1 MEKRAARA
9 RRCARGRRSRG
20 GPETKARRPLVD
32 DAGAW
37 SPPWPGPVERALGGR
52 CASSA
57 GPAPAP
63 APAPAPG
70 RGDPARLSAP
80 AAPLRS
86 PAQQPLAAPAAARG
100 PPGPREGRDDPCW
113 PEQWRL
119 PSPAPPRRS
128 ALCPPGLGAPREFVG
143 DLEEQPECEALP
155 GCGNQASVLSAL
167 PLLGTRR
174 PHSGRPPSRGA
185 SPRPRPR
192 LLKPVPPE
200 GAWHRRRATGL
211 R

>member
-1 MEKRAARA
+1 MA
-9 RRCARGRRSRG
+9 
-20 GPETKARRPLVD
+20 
-32 DAGAW
+32 
-37 SPPWPGPVERALGGR
+37 WPGREGSGRSVRVLGRPGPGSGPRPGSGSPQGPREGR
-52 CASSA
+52 P
-57 GPAPAP
+57 GAPLSP
-63 APAPAPG
+63 CC
-70 RGDPARLSAP
+70 PARLP
-80 AAPLRS
+80 RPTAACS
-86 PAQQPLAAPAAARG
+86 SGSSGSSARG

-119 PSPAPPRRS
+119 RSPAPPRRS
-128 ALCPPGLGAPREFVG
+128 AVCPPGLGAPREFVG

-155 GCGNQASVLSAL
+155 GCGNQASALSAL

-185 SPRPRPR
+185 SRCPRPR

-200 GAWHRRRATGL
+200 GAWHQRGATGL